1 MIEKIVYKIMKNKI
15 KEMQQYNYDN
25 DTLNITMRANIQKY
39 LDKLQVKDTD
49 SINLVNPTDRD
60 IILYLVYLL
69 EAQKNNDIEVLD
81 NIQKI
86 INFKIDIH
94 KSDISKDEITNI
106 INVYKIQIRLK

>member
-39 LDKLQVKDTD
+39 LEKLQVKDTD
-49 SINLVNPTDRD
+49 SINLVNPIDRD

-69 EAQKNNDIEVLD
+69 ETQKNNDIEALD

-86 INFKIDIH
+86 INFKIDIYN
-94 KSDISKDEITNI
+94 SDIPKDEITNI
-106 INVYKIQIRLK
+106 INVYKTQIRLK